1 MNRGRKERRSPFVQ
15 AAVFLILLLAVM
27 LLAPVRCLAADLSG
41 EEDGSET
48 ARAEEMLEEE
58 LDFDAINETLEEIFP
73 EEKMDFGETVRSIV
87 TGDLSVSVDLLGQL
101 LSDQLFYA
109 LQVNRESLVHMLLI
123 AVIAAM
129 FTNFAD
135 VFQARQ
141 ISEISFYVLYMLM
154 IALCLGA
161 FQSAAAWVE
170 DGIRLLTAFMKA
182 LCPVYFIAVSL
193 AKGSMTAAAF
203 YNLALLV
210 ILLVEVFMVNFL
222 LPALHVYMMIKVLNY
237 LSQEEYLS
245 RFTELIETVV
255 SWTLKTLLA
264 LVIGLNTIQGLIAP
278 AVDSVKRS
286 ALTRGVEAIPG
297 VGDAIGGT
305 AEVILGTA
313 VVVKNGIGIA
323 GAIICFALCV
333 VPLVQ
338 AGIMVLMYK
347 LAAAVLQPVS
357 DKRLVGCIGGMAD
370 ACQLLMRLVFTAGML
385 FLLTIAIV
393 AATTNST

>member
-1 MNRGRKERRSPFVQ
+1 MSSRGGKGKGVP
-15 AAVFLILLLAVM
+15 AWALLL
-27 LLAPVRCLAADLSG
+27 LLSVLACCLVAPSRSLAAEGVGGGQDPEPG
-41 EEDGSET
+41 Q
-48 ARAEEMLEEE
+48 AEELLEEE
-58 LDFDAINETLEEIFP
+58 LDLDNINETLAEIFP
-73 EEKMDFGETVRSIV
+73 EEKLDFGETVRAVI
-87 TGDLSVSVDLLGQL
+87 TGDLSVSADLLGRL
-101 LSDQLFYA
+101 ISDQLFHA
-109 LQVNRESLVHMLLI
+109 LEVNRESLIHMLLI
-123 AVIAAM
+123 AVVAAM
-129 FTNFAD
+129 FANFAD

-141 ISEISFYVLYMLM
+141 ISEISFYILYMLM

-170 DGIRLLTAFMKA
+170 DGISLLTGFMKA

-210 ILLVEVFMVNFL
+210 ILLVEVFMGKLL

-245 RFTELIETVV
+245 RLIELMETLV

-264 LVIGLNTIQGLIAP
+264 LVIGLNTIQGLLAP

-286 ALTRGVEAIPG
+286 VLTRGVEAIPG

-313 VVVKNGIGIA
+313 VVV
-323 GAIICFALCV
+323 
-333 VPLVQ
+333 
-338 AGIMVLMYK
+338 
-347 LAAAVLQPVS
+347 
-357 DKRLVGCIGGMAD
+357 
-370 ACQLLMRLVFTAGML
+370 
-385 FLLTIAIV
+385 
-393 AATTNST
+393 

>member
-1 MNRGRKERRSPFVQ
+1 MSSRGGKGKGVP
-15 AAVFLILLLAVM
+15 AWALLL
-27 LLAPVRCLAADLSG
+27 LLSVLACCLVAPSRSLAADG
-41 EEDGSET
+41 VGGGQDPEPGQ
-48 ARAEEMLEEE
+48 AEELLEEE
-58 LDFDAINETLEEIFP
+58 LDLDNINETLAEIFP
-73 EEKMDFGETVRSIV
+73 EEKLDFGETVRAVI
-87 TGDLSVSVDLLGQL
+87 TGDLSVSADLLGRL
-101 LSDQLFYA
+101 ISDQLFHA
-109 LQVNRESLVHMLLI
+109 LEVNRESLIHMLLI
-123 AVIAAM
+123 AVVAAM
-129 FTNFAD
+129 FANFAD

-141 ISEISFYVLYMLM
+141 ISEISFYILYMLM

-170 DGIRLLTAFMKA
+170 DGISLLTGFMKA

-210 ILLVEVFMVNFL
+210 ILLVEVFMGKLL

-245 RFTELIETVV
+245 RLIELMETLV

-264 LVIGLNTIQGLIAP
+264 LVIGLNTIQGLLAP

-286 ALTRGVEAIPG
+286 VLTRGVEAIPG

-323 GAIICFALCV
+323 GVIICFALCV

-338 AGIMVLMYK
+338 AAVMVLMYK

-370 ACQLLMRLVFTAGML
+370 ACQLLMRLIFTAGML
-385 FLLTIAIV
+385 FLLTVAIV
-393 AATTNST
+393 AAATNGG